1 MCSGP
6 PRYYNLINRQAG
18 RPSSP
23 SEDQRTGF
31 SICDYLAGGPGL
43 SDRGLL
49 LLATALAGVAYA
61 ATIEGTSQHE
71 VLFESSRNDTIY
83 GRGGIDYINADLFVG
98 MGDRDVAYGNAGG
111 DVDDGDGKDTANGG
125 KSGNDVC
132 FGDPRDQFVGCEKVV
147 TNPKK

>member
-43 SDRGLL
+43 SNRGFFERHRR
-49 LLATALAGVAYA
+49 ARR
-61 ATIEGTSQHE
+61 IQEGGHSQILYVCE
-71 VLFESSRNDTIY
+71 MV
-83 GRGGIDYINADLFVG
+83 
-98 MGDRDVAYGNAGG
+98 
-111 DVDDGDGKDTANGG
+111 GKDVKTRADKEG
-125 KSGNDVC
+125 K
-132 FGDPRDQFVGCEKVV
+132 
-147 TNPKK
+147 